1 MLHFAAII
9 MGIIFVMLY
18 HKTQSI
24 LPGIILHITWNLIV
38 GLLIVLS

>member
-1 MLHFAAII
+1 

-18 HKTQSI
+18 HKIQSI
-24 LPGIILHITWNLIV
+24 LLGIILHITWNLIV